1 MTISITENLK
11 EAARLIDDAVRSLDG
26 EGPAEKKQEPKLED
40 VRMFLAAKARVSK
53 ENTDAVRALLIKHGA
68 DKLSKVDPSEYMSLL
83 AEAEVLPDAE

>member
-26 EGPAEKKQEPKLED
+26 EGSAEKQPELED
-40 VRMFLAAKARVSK
+40 VRMILAAKARVSK
-53 ENTDAVRALLIKHGA
+53 ENTDAVRSLLIKHGA